1 MFHDLPE
8 VLTRDI
14 ISPVKRSVEG
24 LSDLIKEY
32 EKEQMEK
39 EVYVLIPE
47 KWSSEIKLFTG
58 ILKEFPDEEN
68 EFYSIITID
77 EKIKK
82 VPSKTINIAYNRDE
96 FNPRDGELVK
106 AADVLSAFI
115 EAYVALQNGC
125 TAQDFKDTKFLLKGQ
140 YGKMNIAGINLGEI
154 YSDFD

>member
-1 MFHDLPE
+1 M
-8 VLTRDI
+8 
-14 ISPVKRSVEG
+14 
-24 LSDLIKEY
+24 
-32 EKEQMEK
+32 
-39 EVYVLIPE
+39 
-47 KWSSEIKLFTG
+47 
-58 ILKEFPDEEN
+58 KEFPDEEN

-125 TAQDFKDTKFLLKGQ
+125 TAQDFEETKLSLKSQ